1 MRWSRLK
8 SSLDAL
14 RAPAVRDRVALYQAR
29 YRYTR
34 EEVGRIWVTIDGRE
48 VASFDSYAPYDDY
61 QALAD
66 LEAYLAIPIDE
77 ALASPSPL
85 LRALAVVD
93 RRVGKRRL
101 RALDIGPA
109 EHALVREL
117 YALRCEAEGIEI
129 TSARLNPNKS

>member
-8 SSLDAL
+8 SSIDAF
-14 RAPAVRDRVALYQAR
+14 RAPSVRDRVALYQAR

-34 EEVGRIWVTIDGRE
+34 EEVGRIWVTVDGRE
-48 VASFDSYAPYDDY
+48 VASFDTSAPYDDY

-66 LEAYLAIPIDE
+66 LEVYLANPIDE

-85 LRALAVVD
+85 LRALAGVD

-101 RALDIGPA
+101 RTLDVGPG
-109 EHALVREL
+109 EHPLVREL
-117 YALRCEAEGIEI
+117 YGLRCEAEEIEI
-129 TSARLNPNKS
+129 TPARLNPNDS